1 MCALECVVLL
11 GMRVAVDGSCAKCDH
26 IREGKSQD
34 MGCIHADGG
43 GVNSDGAQTLG
54 KL

>member
-11 GMRVAVDGSCAKCDH
+11 GTRVAVDGTCAKCDH

-34 MGCIHADGG
+34 MGCIHADEG

-54 KL
+54 KP